1 MIMSEPAIS
10 VRNLSKWYQLGV
22 ISRQTLTD
30 EVRFWWHRFRGRD
43 PRIEMSKIP
52 LGTSATE
59 QRRVEAENARNPR
72 FWALRDVS
80 FDVQPGEIV
89 GIIGRN
95 GAGKSTLLKLLSRIT
110 VPSSGEIAINGRV
123 GSLLEVGTGFHPEL
137 TGRENVYMNGTILG
151 MRKSEIDGKF
161 DEIVSFAEIEQ
172 FIDTPVKRYS
182 SGMYVRLA
190 FAVAAHL
197 EPEILVVDEV
207 LAVGDMSF
215 QKKCLGKMSD
225 VGLEGRTVLFVSHN
239 MPAVMRLC
247 KKGLLLDQG
256 EVKAWGP
263 IEDVVGQYT
272 DKIMASGSSRSWK
285 EDNAPGSNAVKLV
298 SASITTVSG
307 EGLLVADVEEAVL
320 LNIYY
325 KVFSPGERFRCCVTF
340 NTQGVC
346 AFTTLEPEEQV
357 HPTAGLYCS
366 RVEIPG
372 NMLAEG
378 EYSVNV
384 TIMAS
389 RGVKVRHVAV
399 RNVLSFQVVDSLR
412 GGSARGDYAEGF
424 AGVVRPKLPWTM
436 SCESEMSSLFAPSVQ
451 PSVDKHN

>member
-1 MIMSEPAIS
+1 MSDSAIS
-10 VRNLSKWYQLGV
+10 VRNLSKCYQLGV

-30 EVRFWWHRFRGRD
+30 EVRFWWHKLCGRD
-43 PRIEMSKIP
+43 PKMHMSQIP

-59 QRRVEAENARNPR
+59 QRRLEAENAGNPR
-72 FWALRDVS
+72 FLALRDVS

-110 VPSSGEIAINGRV
+110 VPSSGEIVINGRV

-151 MRKSEIDGKF
+151 MKKHEIDAKF
-161 DEIVSFAEIEQ
+161 DEIVAFSEIEQ

-225 VGLEGRTVLFVSHN
+225 VGLDGRTVLFVSHN

-247 KKGLLLDQG
+247 KQGLLLDQG

-263 IEDVVGQYT
+263 IEEVVGRYT
-272 DKIMASGSSRSWK
+272 QEIMSSGSSRVWMEEK
-285 EDNAPGSNAVKLV
+285 APGSNVVKLV
-298 SASITTVSG
+298 SASITSASK
-307 EGLLVADVEEAVL
+307 EALLVADIDEPVV

-325 KVFSPGERFRCCVTF
+325 NVLRAEERFRCCVTF

-346 AFTTLEPEEQV
+346 AFTALEPEEKV
-357 HPTAGLYCS
+357 HPRKGLYCS
-366 RVEIPG
+366 KVEVPG
-372 NMLAEG
+372 NLLAEG

-389 RGVKVRHVAV
+389 RGVKIRHVAV
-399 RNVLSFQVVDSLR
+399 RNVLSFQVVDSMH
-412 GGSARGDYAEGF
+412 GDSARGDYAEGF
-424 AGVVRPKLPWTM
+424 AGIVRPKLDWTM
-436 SCESEMSSLFAPSVQ
+436 SYEGE
-451 PSVDKHN
+451 